1 MKDRIKAVR
10 KSKGLTQE
18 KFGSALGLKQNTIAG
33 YEMGLREPSNAV
45 ITLICKEFGV
55 NEVWLRTGEGG
66 EDNMFTKVS
75 DEDRFSL
82 SLGKLSATDNRF
94 LQNALIAL
102 AETEPEK
109 LKIIEEFMMRCLGIN
124 ERE

>member
-10 KSKGLTQE
+10 KAKGLTQE
-18 KFGSALGLKQNTIAG
+18 KFGAALGLKQNTIAG

-66 EDNMFTKVS
+66 DENMFTKVS

-82 SLGKLSATDNRF
+82 SLGKLSTTDNRF

-109 LKIIEEFMMRCLGIN
+109 LKIIEEFMKGCLGIQ